1 LKIKKNQK
9 SKVVAIVR
17 DEKREEQLLV
27 GSTKREQLFGMNKG
41 RRSIRLP
48 RHSSSNAAQRS
59 PTMTC

>member
-27 GSTKREQLFGMNKG
+27 GSTKR
-41 RRSIRLP
+41 
-48 RHSSSNAAQRS
+48 
-59 PTMTC
+59 